1 MTKVDSRRFAAFC
14 SPNLPPLAVVGADVI
29 RKLGGEQGHPVRA
42 PARGFMPGAGRET
55 VSGGPRE
62 SPCCPG
68 LQSRGPLREGACVGH
83 QGGSAGG
90 EPQLGAGG

>member
-55 VSGGPRE
+55 VSGAPE
-62 SPCCPG
+62 SPPAALGCKVG
-68 LQSRGPLREGACVGH
+68 GHSERGACVGH
-83 QGGSAGG
+83 EGGSAGR